1 MQGSV
6 RERTPQYDNQTE
18 KNQAT
23 SWPPESYLESKQ
35 TKNKNSNTE
44 SVESIQD
51 TQEVFEFKREKFDL
65 LDPDYIA
72 PKHQEVNYEE
82 MLKNG
87 LERRSALIKKR
98 RRSRT
103 PPKQEEEINTENQS
117 RQFENGVHKYVL
129 AFFVIYLF
137 WIMFK

>member
-1 MQGSV
+1 MQDYV
-6 RERTPQYDNQTE
+6 RSRTPQCDQKGNEQTSCPSPQYHLE
-18 KNQAT
+18 TKQAKNGIA
-23 SWPPESYLESKQ
+23 
-35 TKNKNSNTE
+35 NTE
-44 SVESIQD
+44 SAESNHD

-87 LERRSALIKKR
+87 LKRRSALIEKR

-103 PPKQEEEINTENQS
+103 PPPDEEISTDNQS
-117 RQFENGVHKYVL
+117 RQFENSVHKYVL
-129 AFFVIYLF
+129 AFFVIYFF
-137 WIMFK
+137 WIIFK